1 MGVGGGGVGGGGGI
15 LENLERNP
23 LRAKSKSAANS
34 AQEVMLGQIQEFPRG
49 GGGGWYLVVAQEP
62 QTINATCTFE
72 IIMRYLSRLFLFSV
86 IKLCS

>member
-1 MGVGGGGVGGGGGI
+1 MGGGGWGGI
-15 LENLERNP
+15 LESLERNP

-34 AQEVMLGQIQEFPRG
+34 AQEVICWVTGADPGISKG

-62 QTINATCTFE
+62 QTINATFE